1 MALVVGGSVN
11 WERGWEIVAAIAL
24 AVTFWVA
31 AIALARSLRGR
42 SKKGGDDDQP
52 ETPGDEDDA

>member
-1 MALVVGGSVN
+1 MN